1 MYIHSIKSEC
11 GAEKNS
17 KCVLQKC
24 SSTYD
29 RVNNSYY
36 YYYNKYFII
45 HLMNSESGCVSHTD
59 SWLRLYSVVC
69 IYVILI
75 KSVTIVLLII
85 ILF

>member
-1 MYIHSIKSEC
+1 MPLKFP
-11 GAEKNS
+11 N
-17 KCVLQKC
+17 VLQKC

-45 HLMNSESGCVSHTD
+45 HLINSESGCVSHTD

-69 IYVILI
+69 INVILI
-75 KSVTIVLLII
+75 KRSRVTIILL
-85 ILF
+85 L